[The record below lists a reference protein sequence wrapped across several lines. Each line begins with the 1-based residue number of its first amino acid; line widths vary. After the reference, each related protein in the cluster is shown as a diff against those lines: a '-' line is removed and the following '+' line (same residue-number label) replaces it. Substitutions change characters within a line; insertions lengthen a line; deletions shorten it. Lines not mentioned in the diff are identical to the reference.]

1 MIFSAEKNKEGKTNI
16 TRNNKYNENNQLIE
30 ENIVQYGEKLIKK
43 YTYEKNKI
51 IIISYDANGKTSGA
65 KQIREVA
72 DNGNITKVSN
82 YNSGD
87 LISEIAFKYDKNGNE
102 TQALINKE
110 FFLKGVPLNEVINKY
125 DETNKIISTITND
138 ENGVLL
144 QEVKY
149 TYEYDE
155 NNNWIKMIYYE
166 DEKVVSITE
175 RKIIYED

>member
-1 MIFSAEKNKEGKTNI
+1 MSINLK
-16 TRNNKYNENNQLIE
+16 
-30 ENIVQYGEKLIKK
+30 
-43 YTYEKNKI
+43 
-51 IIISYDANGKTSGA
+51 A
-65 KQIREVA
+65 KWTKF
-72 DNGNITKVSN
+72 DGNT
-82 YNSGD
+82 
-87 LISEIAFKYDKNGNE
+87 
-102 TQALINKE
+102 NKE

-149 TYEYDE
+149 SYEYDE

>member
-1 MIFSAEKNKEGKTNI
+1 M
-16 TRNNKYNENNQLIE
+16 
-30 ENIVQYGEKLIKK
+30 
-43 YTYEKNKI
+43 
-51 IIISYDANGKTSGA
+51 
-65 KQIREVA
+65 
-72 DNGNITKVSN
+72 
-82 YNSGD
+82 
-87 LISEIAFKYDKNGNE
+87 
-102 TQALINKE
+102 
-110 FFLKGVPLNEVINKY
+110 INKY

-149 TYEYDE
+149 SYEYDE